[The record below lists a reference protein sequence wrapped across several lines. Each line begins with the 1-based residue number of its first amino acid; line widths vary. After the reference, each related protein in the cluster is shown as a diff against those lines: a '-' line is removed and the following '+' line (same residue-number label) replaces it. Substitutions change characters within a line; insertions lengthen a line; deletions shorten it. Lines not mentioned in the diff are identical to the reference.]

1 MNDDELSPERAEL
14 LNLRARVVVAE
25 RAALAALEA
34 MLLIRPEQLTV
45 ILESTRKGLA
55 EGYLDETFA
64 PDLHH
69 PVERAFVAKEVTAH
83 ASPPKRNGL
92 RRRDQRPRQWLMRHR

>member
-14 LNLRARVVVAE
+14 LTLRARVVVAE

-34 MLLIRPEQLTV
+34 MLLIRPEQLTL

-55 EGYLDETFA
+55 VARDSRSADARANVEHLHFG
-64 PDLHH
+64 PDG
-69 PVERAFVAKEVTAH
+69 RSAAIA
-83 ASPPKRNGL
+83 
-92 RRRDQRPRQWLMRHR
+92 

>member
-1 MNDDELSPERAEL
+1 MSDDELSPERTEL
-14 LNLRARVVVAE
+14 LTLRARIVVAE

-34 MLLIRPEQLTV
+34 MLLMRPEQLTV

-64 PDLHH
+64 ADLHD
-69 PVERAFVAKEVTAH
+69 PIERAFVAKEVE
-83 ASPPKRNGL
+83 R
-92 RRRDQRPRQWLMRHR
+92 LMRGLQNEMGFDGGISSAENG

>member
-14 LNLRARVVVAE
+14 LTLRARVVVAE

-45 ILESTRKGLA
+45 ILESTRKRLA

-64 PDLHH
+64 ADLHH
-69 PVERAFVAKEVTAH
+69 PVERAFVANEVE
-83 ASPPKRNGL
+83 R
-92 RRRDQRPRQWLMRHR
+92 LMRALQNEMGFDGGISAPDNG